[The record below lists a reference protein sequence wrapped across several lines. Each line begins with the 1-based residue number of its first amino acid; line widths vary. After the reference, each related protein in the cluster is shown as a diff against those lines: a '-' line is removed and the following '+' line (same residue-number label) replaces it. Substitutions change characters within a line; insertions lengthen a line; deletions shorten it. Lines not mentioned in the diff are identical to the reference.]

1 MIQRSVMANDKK
13 INEYYAFVSYR
24 SSDEKWAKWLQ
35 EKIEGYR
42 LPTTIQ
48 HENNDLPKS
57 RLRPCFRYHTDIQP
71 NELKTE
77 LRNKL
82 EQSKYLL
89 VICSPR
95 SAQSPWVG
103 AEIDTFVELGRRDR
117 IIPIIVEG
125 RPYSG
130 DPATE
135 CYNPSLL
142 KHFPH
147 SDNIDEDREILG
159 VNIHEEGSGSAYMK
173 RERAVMQVVSRMLGV
188 SFDRIWQRQKR
199 RIIRRIVFS
208 TLATVLVLAAL
219 LTVWFV
225 NQPFTSRVAL
235 YEDTPYVAALPDMH
249 DAVLTLTLPDEE
261 RTDTIRAWAQMAVFR
276 YLPAKLKNQEVALH
290 IEAPDYLPLD
300 TVVKLSED
308 LYLPL
313 RRDPRVYGTV
323 SATLLMDDHVVPNM
337 RIMVDSFAT
346 TTDANGH
353 FSLFIPLE
361 QQKKSYFISVP
372 TDYSLSATIHTPC
385 GPNDIVI
392 L

>member
-1 MIQRSVMANDKK
+1 MEQQYT
-13 INEYYAFVSYR
+13 YYAFVSYR

-48 HENNDLPKS
+48 HENTDLPKS

-117 IIPIIVEG
+117 IIPVIVEG
-125 RPYSG
+125 RPYSD

-147 SDNIDEDREILG
+147 SDDINQDREILG

-173 RERAVMQVVSRMLGV
+173 RERAVMQVVSRMLNV

-199 RIIRRIVFS
+199 RIIRRTIFS
-208 TLATVLVLAAL
+208 VIGALLVLASLIA
-219 LTVWFV
+219 VWIM
-225 NQPFTSRVAL
+225 NQPFDSRVML
-235 YEDTPYVAALPDMH
+235 YESSPAVEALPPMYN
-249 DAVLTLTLPDEE
+249 AVVTLTLPDEE
-261 RTDTIRAWAQMAVFR
+261 RTDTICSFDEEVLFR
-276 YLPAKLKNQEVALH
+276 YLPARLKNQEVA
-290 IEAPDYLPLD
+290 
-300 TVVKLSED
+300 SERNFPG
-308 LYLPL
+308 LFSFQKAKISSSTSTRINTAEPMAI
-313 RRDPRVYGTV
+313 YG
-323 SATLLMDDHVVPNM
+323 
-337 RIMVDSFAT
+337 
-346 TTDANGH
+346 
-353 FSLFIPLE
+353 
-361 QQKKSYFISVP
+361 
-372 TDYSLSATIHTPC
+372 
-385 GPNDIVI
+385 
-392 L
+392 

>member
-1 MIQRSVMANDKK
+1 MEQQYT
-13 INEYYAFVSYR
+13 YYAFVSYR

-35 EKIEGYR
+35 EKIEAYR

-48 HENNDLPKS
+48 HENADLPKS

-89 VICSPR
+89 VICTPR

-103 AEIDTFVELGRRDR
+103 AEIDTFVALGRRDR
-117 IIPIIVEG
+117 IIPIIVDG

-147 SDNIDEDREILG
+147 SDDIDEDREILG
-159 VNIHEEGSGSAYMK
+159 VNIHEEGSGSAFIK

-199 RIIRRIVFS
+199 RLIRRAIFS
-208 TLATVLVLAAL
+208 ALGTILVIAAL
-219 LTVWFV
+219 LLVWLF
-225 NQPFTSRVAL
+225 NQPFNSRVSL
-235 YEDTPYVAALPDMH
+235 YEATPAVEALPPMH
-249 DAVLTLTLPDEE
+249 DAILTLSLPDEE
-261 RTDTIRAWAQMAVFR
+261 RTDTIRAFDQSVLFR
-276 YLPAKLKNQEVALH
+276 YLPARLKGQEAALH

-300 TVVKLSED
+300 TVVTLSET
-308 LYLPL
+308 LRLPL
-313 RRDPRVYGTV
+313 RRDPQVYGAL
-323 SATLLMDDHVVPNM
+323 SATVLMDGNILKHFRLNVE
-337 RIMVDSFAT
+337 SFEV
-346 TTDANGH
+346 TTDANGR
-353 FSLFIPLE
+353 FSLFVPLE
-361 QQKKSYFISVP
+361 QQKKAYFITVP
-372 TDYSLSATIHTPC
+372 TDYSLSTTLHAPC
-385 GPNDIVI
+385 GKNDIV
-392 L
+392 LL

>member
-1 MIQRSVMANDKK
+1 MTPQQYS
-13 INEYYAFVSYR
+13 YFAFVSYR

-35 EKIEGYR
+35 EKIEAYR

-48 HENNDLPKS
+48 HENNDLPKT

-95 SAQSPWVG
+95 SAQSQWVG
-103 AEIDTFVELGRRDR
+103 KEIETFVELGRRDR

-142 KHFPH
+142 KYFPH
-147 SDNIDEDREILG
+147 SDNIDEDQEILG

-199 RIIRRIVFS
+199 RIIRRAVLS
-208 TLATVLVLAAL
+208 TLGTVLVFAAL
-219 LTVWFV
+219 LTVWIC
-225 NQPFTSRVAL
+225 NQPFNSRVEL
-235 YEDTPYVAALPDMH
+235 YEQTPYVRELPVMH
-249 DAVLTLTLPDEE
+249 DAVLTLTLPDEV
-261 RTDTIRAWAQMAVFR
+261 RTDTIVTWENFTVFR
-276 YLPAKLKNQEVALH
+276 YLPAKLKNQEVSLR
-290 IEAPDYLPLD
+290 IEAPDFLPLD
-300 TVVKLSED
+300 TVVILTED
-308 LYLPL
+308 MRMPL
-313 RRDPRVYGTV
+313 CRDPQVYGAL
-323 SATLLMDDHVVPNM
+323 SATILMDDHPLPNT
-337 RIMVDSFAT
+337 RIHVDSFET
-346 TTDANGH
+346 MTDANGH
-353 FSLFIPLE
+353 FELFVPLE

-372 TDYSLSATIHTPC
+372 SDYSLSATLHAPC
-385 GPNDIVI
+385 GPNDVVI

>member
-1 MIQRSVMANDKK
+1 MSQGQYT
-13 INEYYAFVSYR
+13 YYAFVSYR

-48 HENNDLPKS
+48 HENSDLPKS

-117 IIPIIVEG
+117 IIPVIVEG
-125 RPYSG
+125 TPYSG
-130 DPATE
+130 DPKTE

-147 SDNIDEDREILG
+147 SDNIHEDREILG

-173 RERAVMQVVSRMLGV
+173 RERAVMQIVSRMLNV

-199 RIIRRIVFS
+199 RIIRRTVYA
-208 TLATVLVLAAL
+208 TLGAVLVLAAL
-219 LTVWFV
+219 IAVWV
-225 NQPFTSRVAL
+225 MNQPFTSRVTL
-235 YEDTPYVAALPDMH
+235 YEDTPAVEALPPMH
-249 DAVLTLTLPDEE
+249 DAVLTITLPDEQ
-261 RTDTIRAWAQMAVFR
+261 RTDTIRSFEQTSLFR
-276 YLPAKLKNQEVALH
+276 YLPAKLKNKAVEVHL
-290 IEAPDYLPLD
+290 EAPDYLPLD
-300 TVVKLSED
+300 TTVLLGETLS
-308 LYLPL
+308 LPL
-313 RRDPRVYGTV
+313 RRDPIVYGAL
-323 SATLLMDDHVVPNM
+323 SAIVLLNGEPAPRTAIQVEAFDV
-337 RIMVDSFAT
+337 
-346 TTDANGH
+346 TTDATGR
-353 FSLFIPLE
+353 FSLFVPLE
-361 QQKKSYFISVP
+361 QQQKSYRITLPHS
-372 TDYSLSATIHTPC
+372 SASTTLHAPC
-385 GPNDIVI
+385 GPNDIV
-392 L
+392 LL

>member
-1 MIQRSVMANDKK
+1 MEQQYT
-13 INEYYAFVSYR
+13 YYAFVSYR

-48 HENNDLPKS
+48 HENTDLPKS

-103 AEIDTFVELGRRDR
+103 AEIDTFVELGRRDL
-117 IIPIIVEG
+117 IIPVIVEG
-125 RPYSG
+125 RPYSN

-147 SDNIDEDREILG
+147 SDDINQDREILG

-173 RERAVMQVVSRMLGV
+173 RERAVMQVVSRMLNV

-199 RIIRRIVFS
+199 RIIRRTIFS
-208 TLATVLVLAAL
+208 VIGALLVLASLIA
-219 LTVWFV
+219 VWIM
-225 NQPFTSRVAL
+225 NQPFDSRVML
-235 YEDTPYVAALPDMH
+235 YESSPAVEALPPMH
-249 DAVLTLTLPDEE
+249 NAVVTLTLPDEE
-261 RTDTIRAWAQMAVFR
+261 RTDTICSFDEEVLFR
-276 YLPAKLKNQEVALH
+276 YLPARLKNQEVAVH
-290 IEAPDYLPLD
+290 VEAPDYLPLD
-300 TVVKLSED
+300 TIVMLNNILS
-308 LYLPL
+308 LPL
-313 RRDPRVYGTV
+313 ARDPQVYGSL
-323 SATLLMDDHVVPNM
+323 SAVVLVNGNIAPSK
-337 RIMVDSFAT
+337 RIMVENFDI
-346 TTDANGH
+346 TTDAAGR
-353 FSLFIPLE
+353 FTLFIPLE
-361 QQKKSYFISVP
+361 QQKKSYFI
-372 TDYSLSATIHTPC
+372 TDPADASLSTTLHAPC
-385 GPNDIVI
+385 GRNDII
-392 L
+392 LL

>member
-1 MIQRSVMANDKK
+1 MEQQYT
-13 INEYYAFVSYR
+13 YYAFVSYR

-117 IIPIIVEG
+117 IIPIIVDG
-125 RPYSG
+125 RPYSN

-147 SDNIDEDREILG
+147 SDDINEDREILG

-173 RERAVMQVVSRMLGV
+173 RERAVMQVVSRMLNV

-199 RIIRRIVFS
+199 RLIRRAVFS
-208 TLATVLVLAAL
+208 VLGALLVLAAL
-219 LTVWFV
+219 VSVWV
-225 NQPFTSRVAL
+225 INQPFNSRVSL
-235 YEDTPYVAALPDMH
+235 YESTPEVAALPPMH

-261 RTDTIRAWAQMAVFR
+261 RTDTIRAFDQDVLFR
-276 YLPAKLKNQEVALH
+276 YLPAKLKNQEVSLH

-300 TVVKLSED
+300 TVVTLTET
-308 LYLPL
+308 LRLPL
-313 RRDPRVYGTV
+313 ARDPQVYGAL
-323 SATLLMDDHVVPNM
+323 SAVVLMDGNIVSNM
-337 RIMVDSFAT
+337 RIMVESFEV
-346 TTDANGH
+346 TTDANGR
-353 FSLFIPLE
+353 FTLFIPLE
-361 QQKKSYFISVP
+361 YQKKSYFISVP
-372 TDYSLSATIHTPC
+372 TDYSLSSTLHAPC
-385 GPNDIVI
+385 GQNDIV
-392 L
+392 LL

>member
-1 MIQRSVMANDKK
+1 MSQGQYT
-13 INEYYAFVSYR
+13 YYAFVSYR

-48 HENNDLPKS
+48 HENSDLPKS

-117 IIPIIVEG
+117 IIPVIVEG
-125 RPYSG
+125 TPYSG
-130 DPATE
+130 DPTTE

-147 SDNIDEDREILG
+147 SDNIHEDREILG

-173 RERAVMQVVSRMLGV
+173 RERAVMQIVSRMLNV

-199 RIIRRIVFS
+199 RIIRRTVYA
-208 TLATVLVLAAL
+208 TLGTILVLAAL
-219 LTVWFV
+219 IAVWV
-225 NQPFTSRVAL
+225 MNQPFTSRVTL
-235 YEDTPYVAALPDMH
+235 YEDTPAVEALPPMH
-249 DAVLTLTLPDEE
+249 DAVLTITLPDEQ
-261 RTDTIRAWAQMAVFR
+261 RTDTIRSFGQASLFR
-276 YLPAKLKNQEVALH
+276 YLPAKLKNKAVEVHL
-290 IEAPDYLPLD
+290 EAPDYLPLD
-300 TVVKLSED
+300 TTVLLGETLS
-308 LYLPL
+308 LPL
-313 RRDPRVYGTV
+313 RRDPIVYGAL
-323 SATLLMDDHVVPNM
+323 SAIVLLNGEPAPRTAIQVEAFDV
-337 RIMVDSFAT
+337 
-346 TTDANGH
+346 TTDATGR
-353 FSLFIPLE
+353 FTLFIPLE
-361 QQKKSYFISVP
+361 QQQKSYRITLP
-372 TDYSLSATIHTPC
+372 TSSASTTLHAPC
-385 GPNDIVI
+385 GPNDIV
-392 L
+392 LL

>member
-1 MIQRSVMANDKK
+1 MKQ
-13 INEYYAFVSYR
+13 EYTYFAFVSYR

-48 HENNDLPKS
+48 HENSDLPKT

-71 NELKTE
+71 NELKSE
-77 LRNKL
+77 LRQKL

-89 VICSPR
+89 VICTPR
-95 SAQSPWVG
+95 SAQSQWVG

-117 IIPIIVEG
+117 IIPVIVEG
-125 RPYSG
+125 TPYSG
-130 DPATE
+130 DPETE

-173 RERAVMQVVSRMLGV
+173 RERAVMQIVSRMLGV
-188 SFDRIWQRQKR
+188 SFDKIWQRQKR
-199 RIIRRIVFS
+199 RIIRRTILSV
-208 TLATVLVLAAL
+208 LASLLVLAAL
-219 LTVWFV
+219 LCVWLL
-225 NQPFTSRVAL
+225 NQPFNSRLTL
-235 YEDTPYVAALPDMH
+235 YEATPAVEALPPMH
-249 DAVLTLTLPDEE
+249 DAVVTLTLPDDE
-261 RTDTIRAWAQMAVFR
+261 RTDTIAGFDDEALFR
-276 YLPAKLKNQEVALH
+276 YLPAKLKGQPVNVH
-290 IEAPDYLPLD
+290 IAAPDYLPLD
-300 TVVKLSED
+300 TVIALTPD
-308 LYLPL
+308 LQIPL
-313 RRDPRVYGTV
+313 ARDPQVYGNLRATV
-323 SATLLMDDHVVPNM
+323 IMDDHIVPNR
-337 RIMVDSFAT
+337 RIHIESFEV
-346 TTDANGH
+346 TTDANGR

-361 QQKKSYFISVP
+361 MQQKSYFITVP
-372 TDYSLSATIHTPC
+372 EDYSLSFTLQAPC

>member
-1 MIQRSVMANDKK
+1 MK
-13 INEYYAFVSYR
+13 EEYTYYAFVSYR

-35 EKIEGYR
+35 EKIESYR

-48 HENNDLPKS
+48 HENSDLPKS

-89 VICSPR
+89 VICTPR

-103 AEIDTFVELGRRDR
+103 AEIDTFVQMGRRDR

-147 SDNIDEDREILG
+147 SDDINEDREILG

-199 RIIRRIVFS
+199 RIIRRAVFS
-208 TLATVLVLAAL
+208 ALGSILVLAAL
-219 LTVWFV
+219 ILVWLF
-225 NQPFTSRVAL
+225 NQPFNSRVTL
-235 YEDTPYVAALPDMH
+235 YEQTPVIEALPPMH

-261 RTDTIRAWAQMAVFR
+261 RTDTIRSFESAVLFR
-276 YLPAKLKNQEVALH
+276 YLPAKLKGKQVLLH

-300 TVVKLSED
+300 TFITLSPEMS
-308 LYLPL
+308 LPL
-313 RRDPRVYGTV
+313 SRDPQVYGAL
-323 SATLLMDDHVVPNM
+323 SATVLMDDHIVPNM
-337 RIMVDSFAT
+337 RIHVESFEV
-346 TTDANGH
+346 TTDNNGH
-353 FSLFIPLE
+353 FTLFVPLE
-361 QQKKSYFISVP
+361 QQQKSYFISVP
-372 TDYSLSATIHTPC
+372 TDYSLSATLHAPC

>member
-1 MIQRSVMANDKK
+1 MEQQYT
-13 INEYYAFVSYR
+13 YYAFVSYR

-125 RPYSG
+125 RPYSN

-147 SDNIDEDREILG
+147 SDDINEDREILG
-159 VNIHEEGSGSAYMK
+159 VNIHEEGSGSAYIK
-173 RERAVMQVVSRMLGV
+173 RERAVMQVVSRMLNV

-199 RIIRRIVFS
+199 RLIRRAVFS
-208 TLATVLVLAAL
+208 VLGVIIVLAAL
-219 LTVWFV
+219 ITVWMM
-225 NQPFTSRVAL
+225 NQPFNSRVTL
-235 YEDTPYVAALPDMH
+235 YESTPAVEALPPMH

-261 RTDTIRAWAQMAVFR
+261 RTDTIRSFDADVLFR
-276 YLPAKLKNQEVALH
+276 YLPARLKNQEAALH

-300 TVVKLSED
+300 TVVVLTEE
-308 LYLPL
+308 LRLPL
-313 RRDPRVYGTV
+313 ARDPQVYGAL
-323 SATLLMDDHVVPNM
+323 SATVLMDGNIVSNM
-337 RIMVDSFAT
+337 RIMVESFEV
-346 TTDANGH
+346 TTDGNGR
-353 FSLFIPLE
+353 FSLFVPLE
-361 QQKKSYFISVP
+361 QQRKSYFISVP
-372 TDYSLSATIHTPC
+372 TDYSLSSTLHAPC
-385 GPNDIVI
+385 GKNDIVI

>member
-1 MIQRSVMANDKK
+1 MEQQYT
-13 INEYYAFVSYR
+13 YYAFVSYR

-125 RPYSG
+125 RPYSN

-147 SDNIDEDREILG
+147 SDDINEDREILG
-159 VNIHEEGSGSAYMK
+159 VNIHEEGSGSAYIK
-173 RERAVMQVVSRMLGV
+173 RERAVMQVVSRMLNV

-199 RIIRRIVFS
+199 RLIRRAVFS
-208 TLATVLVLAAL
+208 VLGVIIVLAAL
-219 LTVWFV
+219 ITVWMM
-225 NQPFTSRVAL
+225 NQPFNSRVTL
-235 YEDTPYVAALPDMH
+235 YESTPAVEALPPMH

-261 RTDTIRAWAQMAVFR
+261 RTDTIRSFDADVLFR
-276 YLPAKLKNQEVALH
+276 YLPARLKNQEAALH

-300 TVVKLSED
+300 TVVVLTEE
-308 LYLPL
+308 LRLPL
-313 RRDPRVYGTV
+313 ARDPQVYGAL
-323 SATLLMDDHVVPNM
+323 SATVLMDGNIVSNM
-337 RIMVDSFAT
+337 CIMVESFEV
-346 TTDANGH
+346 TTDGNGR
-353 FSLFIPLE
+353 FSLFVPLE
-361 QQKKSYFISVP
+361 QQRKSYFISVP
-372 TDYSLSATIHTPC
+372 TDYSLSSTLHAPC
-385 GPNDIVI
+385 GKNDIVI

>member
-1 MIQRSVMANDKK
+1 MK
-13 INEYYAFVSYR
+13 EEYTYYAFVSYR

-77 LRNKL
+77 LRKKL

-147 SDNIDEDREILG
+147 SDDINEDQEILG

-173 RERAVMQVVSRMLGV
+173 RERAVMQLVSRMLNV

-199 RIIRRIVFS
+199 RIIRRIVLS
-208 TLATVLVLAAL
+208 TIGTILVLAAL
-219 LTVWFV
+219 LTVWLL
-225 NQPFTSRVAL
+225 NQPFNSRVTL
-235 YEDTPYVAALPDMH
+235 YESTPAVAALPPMH

-261 RTDTIRAWAQMAVFR
+261 RTDTLRSWDDAVLFR
-276 YLPAKLKNQEVALH
+276 YLPARLKNQEAALH

-300 TVVKLSED
+300 TVVTLTENLS
-308 LYLPL
+308 LPL
-313 RRDPRVYGTV
+313 ARDPQVYGDLHATV
-323 SATLLMDDHVVPNM
+323 FIDDRAFHDR
-337 RIMVDSFAT
+337 RIMVEGFEAT
-346 TTDANGH
+346 TDNNGR
-353 FSLFIPLE
+353 FSLMIPLE
-361 QQKKSYFISVP
+361 KQRTAYTITVP
-372 TDYSLSATIHTPC
+372 DDYSLCATLHAPC
-385 GPNDIVI
+385 DPNDIVI

>member
-1 MIQRSVMANDKK
+1 MEQQYT
-13 INEYYAFVSYR
+13 YYAFVSYR

-48 HENNDLPKS
+48 HENTDLPKS

-125 RPYSG
+125 RPYSD

-147 SDNIDEDREILG
+147 SDDINQDREILG

-173 RERAVMQVVSRMLGV
+173 RERAVMQVVSRMLNV

-199 RIIRRIVFS
+199 RIIRRTIFS
-208 TLATVLVLAAL
+208 VIGALLVLASLIA
-219 LTVWFV
+219 VWIM
-225 NQPFTSRVAL
+225 NQPFDSRVML
-235 YEDTPYVAALPDMH
+235 YESSPAVEALPPMH
-249 DAVLTLTLPDEE
+249 NAVVTLTLPDEE
-261 RTDTIRAWAQMAVFR
+261 RTDTICSFDEEVLFR
-276 YLPAKLKNQEVALH
+276 YLPARLKNQEVAVH
-290 IEAPDYLPLD
+290 VEAPDYLPLD
-300 TVVKLSED
+300 TIVMLNNILS
-308 LYLPL
+308 LPL
-313 RRDPRVYGTV
+313 ARDPQVYGSL
-323 SATLLMDDHVVPNM
+323 SAVVLVNGNIAPSK
-337 RIMVDSFAT
+337 RIMVENFDI
-346 TTDANGH
+346 TTDAAGR
-353 FSLFIPLE
+353 FTLFIPLE
-361 QQKKSYFISVP
+361 QQKKSYSI
-372 TDYSLSATIHTPC
+372 TDPADASLSTTLHAPC
-385 GPNDIVI
+385 GRNDII
-392 L
+392 LL

>member
-1 MIQRSVMANDKK
+1 MEQQYT
-13 INEYYAFVSYR
+13 YYAFVSYR

-48 HENNDLPKS
+48 HENTDLPKS

-117 IIPIIVEG
+117 IIPVIVEG
-125 RPYSG
+125 RPYSD

-147 SDNIDEDREILG
+147 SDDINQDREILG

-173 RERAVMQVVSRMLGV
+173 RERAVMQVVSRMLNV

-199 RIIRRIVFS
+199 RIIRRTIFS
-208 TLATVLVLAAL
+208 VIGALLVLASLIA
-219 LTVWFV
+219 VWIM
-225 NQPFTSRVAL
+225 NQPFDSRVTL
-235 YEDTPYVAALPDMH
+235 YESSPAVEALPPMH
-249 DAVLTLTLPDEE
+249 NAVVTLTLPDEE
-261 RTDTIRAWAQMAVFR
+261 RTDTICSFDEEVLFR
-276 YLPAKLKNQEVALH
+276 YLPARLKNQEVAVH
-290 IEAPDYLPLD
+290 VEAPDYLPLD
-300 TVVKLSED
+300 TIVMLNNILS
-308 LYLPL
+308 LPL
-313 RRDPRVYGTV
+313 ARDPQVYGSL
-323 SATLLMDDHVVPNM
+323 SAVVLVNGNIAPSK
-337 RIMVDSFAT
+337 RIMVENFDI
-346 TTDANGH
+346 TTDAAGR
-353 FSLFIPLE
+353 FTLFIPLE
-361 QQKKSYFISVP
+361 QQKKSYFI
-372 TDYSLSATIHTPC
+372 TDPADASLSTTLHAPC
-385 GPNDIVI
+385 GRNDII
-392 L
+392 LL

>member
-1 MIQRSVMANDKK
+1 MSQGQYT
-13 INEYYAFVSYR
+13 YYAFVSYR

-48 HENNDLPKS
+48 HENSDLPKS

-117 IIPIIVEG
+117 IIPVIVEG
-125 RPYSG
+125 TPYSG
-130 DPATE
+130 DPKTE

-147 SDNIDEDREILG
+147 SDNIHEDREILG

-173 RERAVMQVVSRMLGV
+173 RERAVMQIVSRMLNV

-199 RIIRRIVFS
+199 RIIRRAVYA
-208 TLATVLVLAAL
+208 TLGTILVLAAL
-219 LTVWFV
+219 IAVWV
-225 NQPFTSRVAL
+225 MNQPFTSSVTL
-235 YEDTPYVAALPDMH
+235 YEDTPAVEALPPMH
-249 DAVLTLTLPDEE
+249 DAVLTITLPDEQ
-261 RTDTIRAWAQMAVFR
+261 RTDTIRSFEQTSLFR
-276 YLPAKLKNQEVALH
+276 YLPAKLKNKAVEAHL
-290 IEAPDYLPLD
+290 EAPDYLPID
-300 TVVKLSED
+300 TTVLLGETLS
-308 LYLPL
+308 LPL
-313 RRDPRVYGTV
+313 RRDPIVYGAL
-323 SATLLMDDHVVPNM
+323 SAIVLLNGEPAPRTAIQVEAFDV
-337 RIMVDSFAT
+337 
-346 TTDANGH
+346 TTDATGR
-353 FSLFIPLE
+353 FSLFVPLE
-361 QQKKSYFISVP
+361 QQQKSYRITLP
-372 TDYSLSATIHTPC
+372 TSSASTTLHAPC
-385 GPNDIVI
+385 GPNDIV
-392 L
+392 LL

>member
-1 MIQRSVMANDKK
+1 MEQQYT
-13 INEYYAFVSYR
+13 YYAFVSYR

-125 RPYSG
+125 RPYSN

-147 SDNIDEDREILG
+147 SDDINEDREILG
-159 VNIHEEGSGSAYMK
+159 VNIHEEGSGSAYIK
-173 RERAVMQVVSRMLGV
+173 RERAVMQVVSRMLNV

-199 RIIRRIVFS
+199 RLIRRAVFS
-208 TLATVLVLAAL
+208 VLGAVIVLAAL
-219 LTVWFV
+219 ITVWMM
-225 NQPFTSRVAL
+225 NQPFNSRVTL
-235 YEDTPYVAALPDMH
+235 YESTPAVEALPPMH

-261 RTDTIRAWAQMAVFR
+261 RTDTIRSFDADVLFR
-276 YLPAKLKNQEVALH
+276 YLPARLKNQEAALH

-300 TVVKLSED
+300 TVVVLTED
-308 LYLPL
+308 LRLPL
-313 RRDPRVYGTV
+313 ARDPQVYGAL
-323 SATLLMDDHVVPNM
+323 SATVLMDGNIVSNL
-337 RIMVDSFAT
+337 RIMVESFEV
-346 TTDANGH
+346 TTDGNGR
-353 FSLFIPLE
+353 FSLFVPLE
-361 QQKKSYFISVP
+361 QQRKSYFISVP
-372 TDYSLSATIHTPC
+372 TDYSLSSTLHAPC
-385 GPNDIVI
+385 GKNDIVI

>member
-1 MIQRSVMANDKK
+1 MDQK
-13 INEYYAFVSYR
+13 EYTYYAFVSYR

-48 HENNDLPKS
+48 NENSELPKS

-82 EQSKYLL
+82 EQSKFLL
-89 VICSPR
+89 VICTPR

-117 IIPIIVEG
+117 IIPVIVEG
-125 RPYSG
+125 TPYSG

-147 SDNIDEDREILG
+147 SDNIHEDREILG

-173 RERAVMQVVSRMLGV
+173 RERAVMQIVSRMLNV

-199 RIIRRIVFS
+199 RIIRRAVYA
-208 TLATVLVLAAL
+208 TLGALLVLAAL
-219 LTVWFV
+219 IAVWV
-225 NQPFTSRVAL
+225 MNQPFDSRVTL
-235 YEDTPYVAALPDMH
+235 YEETPAVEALPPMH
-249 DAVLTLTLPDEE
+249 DAVLTLTLPDEQ
-261 RTDTIRAWAQMAVFR
+261 RKDTISSFAQPSLFR
-276 YLPAKLKNQEVALH
+276 YLPAKLKNKAVNVHL
-290 IEAPDYLPLD
+290 EATDYLPLD
-300 TVVKLSED
+300 TTVLLSET
-308 LYLPL
+308 LSLPL
-313 RRDPRVYGTV
+313 RRDPQVYGALSAVVLVNGEPAPRTTV
-323 SATLLMDDHVVPNM
+323 QVEAWEV
-337 RIMVDSFAT
+337 
-346 TTDANGH
+346 TTDNTGR
-353 FSLFIPLE
+353 FSLCVPLE
-361 QQKKSYFISVP
+361 QQQKTYRITHPQS
-372 TDYSLSATIHTPC
+372 SASSTLHAPC

>member
-1 MIQRSVMANDKK
+1 MEQQ
-13 INEYYAFVSYR
+13 YTYFAFVSYR

-35 EKIEGYR
+35 EKIEAYR

-48 HENNDLPKS
+48 HENSDLPKTH
-57 RLRPCFRYHTDIQP
+57 LRPCFRYHTDIQP

-130 DPATE
+130 DPLTE

-159 VNIHEEGSGSAYMK
+159 VNIHEEGSGSAFIK

-199 RIIRRIVFS
+199 RLIRRAVLSVIGS
-208 TLATVLVLAAL
+208 LLVLAAL
-219 LTVWFV
+219 LTVWIM
-225 NQPFTSRVAL
+225 NQPFNSRVTL
-235 YEDTPYVAALPDMH
+235 YEATPAVEALPAMH

-261 RTDTIRAWAQMAVFR
+261 RTDTIRAWDQQALFR
-276 YLPAKLKNQEVALH
+276 YLPAKLKNKEAALH

-300 TVVKLSED
+300 TVVTLTEEMN
-308 LYLPL
+308 LPL
-313 RRDPRVYGTV
+313 ARDPQVYGAL
-323 SATLLMDDHVVPNM
+323 SATVVMDGNPLPGM
-337 RIMVDSFAT
+337 RIMVEGVEVT
-346 TTDANGH
+346 TGTDGR
-353 FSLFIPLE
+353 FSLFVPLE
-361 QQKKSYFISVP
+361 QQKKAYFISVP
-372 TDYSLSATIHTPC
+372 TDYSLSATLHAPC

>member
-1 MIQRSVMANDKK
+1 MEQQYT
-13 INEYYAFVSYR
+13 YYAFVSYR

-48 HENNDLPKS
+48 HENTDLPKS

-125 RPYSG
+125 RPYSD

-147 SDNIDEDREILG
+147 SDDINQDREILG

-173 RERAVMQVVSRMLGV
+173 RERAVMQVVSRMLNV

-199 RIIRRIVFS
+199 RIIRRTIFS
-208 TLATVLVLAAL
+208 VIGALLVLASLIA
-219 LTVWFV
+219 VWIM
-225 NQPFTSRVAL
+225 NQPFDSRVML
-235 YEDTPYVAALPDMH
+235 YESSPAVEALPPMH
-249 DAVLTLTLPDEE
+249 NAVVTLTLPDEE
-261 RTDTIRAWAQMAVFR
+261 RTDTICSFDEEVLFR
-276 YLPAKLKNQEVALH
+276 YLPARLKNQEVAVH
-290 IEAPDYLPLD
+290 VEAPDYLPLD
-300 TVVKLSED
+300 TIVMLNNILS
-308 LYLPL
+308 LPL
-313 RRDPRVYGTV
+313 ARDPQVYGSL
-323 SATLLMDDHVVPNM
+323 SAVVLVNGNIAPSK
-337 RIMVDSFAT
+337 RIMVENFDI
-346 TTDANGH
+346 TTDAAGR
-353 FSLFIPLE
+353 FTLFIPLE
-361 QQKKSYFISVP
+361 QQKKSYFI
-372 TDYSLSATIHTPC
+372 TDPADASLSTTLHAPC
-385 GPNDIVI
+385 GRNDII
-392 L
+392 LL

>member
-1 MIQRSVMANDKK
+1 MEQQYT
-13 INEYYAFVSYR
+13 YYAFVSYR

-48 HENNDLPKS
+48 HENTDLPKS

-117 IIPIIVEG
+117 IIPVIVEG
-125 RPYSG
+125 RPYSD

-147 SDNIDEDREILG
+147 SDDINQDREILG

-173 RERAVMQVVSRMLGV
+173 RERAVMQVVSRMLNV

-199 RIIRRIVFS
+199 RIIRRTIFFVIGA
-208 TLATVLVLAAL
+208 LLVLASLIA
-219 LTVWFV
+219 VWIM
-225 NQPFTSRVAL
+225 NQPFDSRVML
-235 YEDTPYVAALPDMH
+235 YESSPAVEALPPMH
-249 DAVLTLTLPDEE
+249 NAVVTLTLPDEE
-261 RTDTIRAWAQMAVFR
+261 RTDTICSFDEEVLFR
-276 YLPAKLKNQEVALH
+276 YLPARLKNQEVAVH
-290 IEAPDYLPLD
+290 VEAPDYLPLD
-300 TVVKLSED
+300 TIVMLNNTLS
-308 LYLPL
+308 LPL
-313 RRDPRVYGTV
+313 ARDPQVYGSL
-323 SATLLMDDHVVPNM
+323 SAVVLVNGNIAPSK
-337 RIMVDSFAT
+337 RIMVENFDI
-346 TTDANGH
+346 TTDAAGR
-353 FSLFIPLE
+353 FTLFIPLE
-361 QQKKSYFISVP
+361 QQKKSYFI
-372 TDYSLSATIHTPC
+372 TDPADASLSTTLHAPC
-385 GPNDIVI
+385 GRNDII
-392 L
+392 LL

>member
-1 MIQRSVMANDKK
+1 MEQQYT
-13 INEYYAFVSYR
+13 YYAFVSYR

-48 HENNDLPKS
+48 HENTDLPKS

-117 IIPIIVEG
+117 IIPVIVEG
-125 RPYSG
+125 RPYSD

-147 SDNIDEDREILG
+147 SDDINQDREILG

-173 RERAVMQVVSRMLGV
+173 RERAVMQVVSRMLNV

-199 RIIRRIVFS
+199 RIIRRTIFS
-208 TLATVLVLAAL
+208 VIGALLVLASLIA
-219 LTVWFV
+219 VWIM
-225 NQPFTSRVAL
+225 NQPFDSRVML
-235 YEDTPYVAALPDMH
+235 YESSPAVEALPPMH
-249 DAVLTLTLPDEE
+249 NAVVTLTLPDEE
-261 RTDTIRAWAQMAVFR
+261 RTDTICSFDEEVLFR
-276 YLPAKLKNQEVALH
+276 YLPARLKNQEVAVH
-290 IEAPDYLPLD
+290 VEAPDYLPLD
-300 TVVKLSED
+300 TIVMLNNILS
-308 LYLPL
+308 LPL
-313 RRDPRVYGTV
+313 ARDPQVYGSL
-323 SATLLMDDHVVPNM
+323 SAVVLVNGNIAPSK
-337 RIMVDSFAT
+337 RIMVENFDI
-346 TTDANGH
+346 TTDAAGR
-353 FSLFIPLE
+353 FTLFIPLE
-361 QQKKSYFISVP
+361 QQKKSYFI
-372 TDYSLSATIHTPC
+372 TDPADASLSITLHAPC
-385 GPNDIVI
+385 GRNDII
-392 L
+392 LL

>member
-1 MIQRSVMANDKK
+1 MKQ
-13 INEYYAFVSYR
+13 EYTYFAFVSYR

-48 HENNDLPKS
+48 HENSDLPKS
-57 RLRPCFRYHTDIQP
+57 KLRPCFRYHTDIQP

-95 SAQSPWVG
+95 SAQSQWVG
-103 AEIDTFVELGRRDR
+103 AEIDTFVQLGRRDR

-125 RPYSG
+125 KPYSG
-130 DPATE
+130 DPITE
-135 CYNPSLL
+135 CYNPMLL

-147 SDNIDEDREILG
+147 SDNILEDREILG

-173 RERAVMQVVSRMLGV
+173 RERAVMQIVSRMLDV

-199 RIIRRIVFS
+199 RIIRRTVLS
-208 TLATVLVLAAL
+208 VLGTLLVLAAL
-219 LTVWFV
+219 IAVWV
-225 NQPFTSRVAL
+225 LNQPFNTRVSVHEA
-235 YEDTPYVAALPDMH
+235 TMPVIALPPMH
-249 DAVLTLTLPDEE
+249 DAVVTLTLPDEE
-261 RTDTIRAWAQMAVFR
+261 RTDTIRSFSQDVLFR
-276 YLPAKLKNQEVALH
+276 YLPAKMKNQQVAIR

-300 TVVKLSED
+300 TVITLTESVS
-308 LYLPL
+308 LPL
-313 RRDPRVYGTV
+313 SRDPQVYGAI
-323 SATLLMDDHVVPNM
+323 SATVLMDDRIVPN
-337 RIMVDSFAT
+337 RLIMVESYET
-346 TTDANGH
+346 TTDINGH
-353 FSLFIPLE
+353 FTLFIPLE
-361 QQKKSYFISVP
+361 KQQKSYGITVPDDASIS
-372 TDYSLSATIHTPC
+372 TTIHVPC

>member
-1 MIQRSVMANDKK
+1 MEQQYT
-13 INEYYAFVSYR
+13 YYAFVSYR

-125 RPYSG
+125 RPYSN

-147 SDNIDEDREILG
+147 SDNIAEDREILG
-159 VNIHEEGSGSAYMK
+159 VNIHEEGSGSAYIK
-173 RERAVMQVVSRMLGV
+173 RERAVMQVVSRMLNV

-199 RIIRRIVFS
+199 RLIRRAVLS
-208 TLATVLVLAAL
+208 VLGTLAVVVAL
-219 LTVWFV
+219 LTVWMM
-225 NQPFTSRVAL
+225 NQPFNSRVSV
-235 YEDTPYVAALPDMH
+235 YESTPAVEALPPLH

-261 RTDTIRAWAQMAVFR
+261 RTDTLHALDQEVLFR
-276 YLPAKLKNQEVALH
+276 YLPARLKNQPVALH

-300 TVVKLSED
+300 TVVTLTDE
-308 LYLPL
+308 LRLPL
-313 RRDPRVYGTV
+313 ARDPQVYGAL
-323 SATLLMDDHVVPNM
+323 SATVLMDGRVVPNR
-337 RIMVDSFAT
+337 RILVEGVEV
-346 TTDANGH
+346 TTDAEGR
-353 FSLFIPLE
+353 FSLFVPLE
-361 QQKKSYFISVP
+361 QQQTAYFISVP
-372 TDYSLSATIHTPC
+372 DDYSLSTTLHAPC
-385 GPNDIVI
+385 GKNDIG
-392 L
+392 LL